1 MLTASREESFKCL
14 YCKEDIP
21 HGDWANKF
29 HLGKYAHFD
38 CYRIK
43 KLFDAGNKWVN
54 DNFVR
59 GK

>member
-1 MLTASREESFKCL
+1 MLTASRKGNCKCL

-21 HGDWANKF
+21 STGQHNKF
-29 HLGKYAHFD
+29 RRGKYAHFD

-43 KLFDAGNKWVN
+43 KLFDAGNKWIN